1 MKNSD
6 ESPSLDFFTKKKARE
21 RALVYTHIAVERER
35 AHDDG
40 GDYSGCGR
48 NEVRVGHAGDA
59 GKNRFNHQIV
69 V

>member
-1 MKNSD
+1 MRRNSE
-6 ESPSLDFFTKKKARE
+6 ESFFLHKKKAQE
-21 RALVYTHIAVERER
+21 RALVHTHIAVERER
-35 AHDDG
+35 AHDDR

-69 V
+69 

>member
-1 MKNSD
+1 MRVQIS
-6 ESPSLDFFTKKKARE
+6 SQKKARE

-35 AHDDG
+35 AHDDR

-59 GKNRFNHQIV
+59 GKNGFNHQIV
-69 V
+69 